1 MRRSSD
7 PPELQRQQ
15 RPEGVA
21 RRDHPAAR
29 HAAVADG
36 PVEVEP
42 DEVGDEREQPAEL
55 GAQAP
60 RRQVEFPD
68 VGDRGGGGPQGS
80 LPLAGRPA
88 RQLAD
93 AVPAE
98 DAPHGRRSGG
108 NPLLHGLPAD
118 LPDRERGGPAELQ
131 DPPVPPQPEGLLGVR
146 PRARPA
152 LGEERG
158 QVGVAAQPR
167 AEVAEG
173 AEAVA
178 EALRDRP
185 GLQALEEVGPEGL
198 VLEMGAG
205 FGLAEEFG
213 QVGHDD
219 TGGLKTCS
227 TIMHDTSRRR
237 PELHGHV
244 PEVPTDAAFWP

>member
-42 DEVGDEREQPAEL
+42 DAVGDEREQPAEL

-108 NPLLHGLPAD
+108 NPLLHELPAD

-185 GLQALEEVGPEGL
+185 ASRPSRKWALRASYWRWVRDSGLRKSSARSV
-198 VLEMGAG
+198 MMI
-205 FGLAEEFG
+205 
-213 QVGHDD
+213 QV
-219 TGGLKTCS
+219 
-227 TIMHDTSRRR
+227 
-237 PELHGHV
+237 V
-244 PEVPTDAAFWP
+244 